1 MKPER
6 RRCNM
11 AINFLDIKRS
21 KCAYRADR
29 TGDYD
34 EVEIRPT
41 PAEVAEQA
49 RRCINC
55 GIPFCHGA
63 GCPLG
68 NNIPDFNAAVRENRL
83 RDAYYILAQT
93 SPFPEFTSRVC
104 PALCEASCTAGL
116 PSDPVAIKQI
126 EYEII
131 ENAFKRGYVEPFK
144 PRSYTGKRIA
154 VVGSG
159 PAGLS
164 AADSLAKKGHEVVVF
179 EKNSNF
185 GGLLRYGIPDFKL
198 KKSVVERRIDIL
210 SSSGVT
216 FEGGVEIGTD
226 ISAKYLKRKFDAV
239 CLCLGTA
246 VPRGLSDNVEGK
258 GARGVFFALDFLGSQ
273 NRAIS
278 GESPNLEISA
288 KGKKVLVVGGGDTGS
303 DCVGTAIRQGAKS
316 VVQVEIMPEP
326 PAQRHPSTPWPMWP
340 YMLRT
345 SSSHLEG
352 CERLWAVNV
361 KSIEVK
367 GGFAKSATL
376 ARCEWTFDASGR
388 PRSFTERKGEDF
400 KIDADLILLSMGFT
414 GVPKNG
420 IVEELGILL
429 NSRSMVAVDASML
442 TNSDAVFAAGDCISG
457 PSLVVRAM
465 TSGIAASEK
474 IHKYLTNTAK
484 R

>member
-1 MKPER
+1 M
-6 RRCNM
+6 
-11 AINFLDIKRS
+11 
-21 KCAYRADR
+21 
-29 TGDYD
+29 
-34 EVEIRPT
+34 
-41 PAEVAEQA
+41 
-49 RRCINC
+49 
-55 GIPFCHGA
+55 
-63 GCPLG
+63 
-68 NNIPDFNAAVRENRL
+68 
-83 RDAYYILAQT
+83 
-93 SPFPEFTSRVC
+93 
-104 PALCEASCTAGL
+104 
-116 PSDPVAIKQI
+116 
-126 EYEII
+126 
-131 ENAFKRGYVEPFK
+131 
-144 PRSYTGKRIA
+144 
-154 VVGSG
+154 
-159 PAGLS
+159 
-164 AADSLAKKGHEVVVF
+164 
-179 EKNSNF
+179 
-185 GGLLRYGIPDFKL
+185 LRYGIPDFKL

-258 GARGVFFALDFLGSQ
+258 GARGVFFALDFLSSQ
-273 NRAIS
+273 NRVIS

-326 PAQRHPSTPWPMWP
+326 PAQRHSSTPWPMWP

-429 NSRSMVAVDASML
+429 NSRSMVAVDPSML

-465 TSGIAASEK
+465 ASGIAVSEK
-474 IHKYLTNTAK
+474 YTTI
-484 R
+484 

>member
-34 EVEIRPT
+34 EVEIRPIT
-41 PAEVAEQA
+41 AEVAEQA

-55 GIPFCHGA
+55 GIPFCHGS

-93 SPFPEFTSRVC
+93 SPFPEFTARVC

-144 PRSYTGKRIA
+144 PRFYTGKRIA

-164 AADSLAKKGHEVVVF
+164 AADALAKKGHEVVVF

-198 KKSVVERRIDIL
+198 KKL
-210 SSSGVT
+210 S
-216 FEGGVEIGTD
+216 
-226 ISAKYLKRKFDAV
+226 
-239 CLCLGTA
+239 
-246 VPRGLSDNVEGK
+246 
-258 GARGVFFALDFLGSQ
+258 
-273 NRAIS
+273 
-278 GESPNLEISA
+278 
-288 KGKKVLVVGGGDTGS
+288 
-303 DCVGTAIRQGAKS
+303 
-316 VVQVEIMPEP
+316 
-326 PAQRHPSTPWPMWP
+326 
-340 YMLRT
+340 
-345 SSSHLEG
+345 
-352 CERLWAVNV
+352 
-361 KSIEVK
+361 
-367 GGFAKSATL
+367 
-376 ARCEWTFDASGR
+376 
-388 PRSFTERKGEDF
+388 
-400 KIDADLILLSMGFT
+400 LIH
-414 GVPKNG
+414 
-420 IVEELGILL
+420 I
-429 NSRSMVAVDASML
+429 
-442 TNSDAVFAAGDCISG
+442 
-457 PSLVVRAM
+457 
-465 TSGIAASEK
+465 
-474 IHKYLTNTAK
+474 
-484 R
+484 